1 MREIQVT
8 RMGISQNS
16 RRFPIVGDNSKSSTR
31 LTIDSHARIISHLS
45 MGRLDLSTRFA
56 VACICTSVPL
66 TAQSDIDNDVI
77 MNKKRYFNRVIM
89 VVKNVEFG

>member
-1 MREIQVT
+1 
-8 RMGISQNS
+8 
-16 RRFPIVGDNSKSSTR
+16 
-31 LTIDSHARIISHLS
+31 

-56 VACICTSVPL
+56 VASICTSALL